1 MNIRVA
7 LLIDMYARRML
18 SLVALLAIKCAIPIV
33 QARFVLWLRVSIAFL
48 SVLLRM
54 RTRRFAWRCSGS
66 AHFIGIL
73 AYRVVRCHG
82 ALRAIL

>member
-1 MNIRVA
+1 MNIRLA

-18 SLVALLAIKCAIPIV
+18 SLVALLAIKCAMPIV
-33 QARFVLWLRVSIAFL
+33 QARFVLWFRVSIAFL

-54 RTRRFAWRCSGS
+54 QTRRFAWRCSGI
-66 AHFIGIL
+66 AHFMGIF
-73 AYRVVRCHG
+73 AYRVLKCHG